1 MSPAERAEGLIK
13 ALLTPEDR
21 ATLDKCL
28 TECQTLRQAIGVLG
42 PKLRRTKPGSKR
54 HKEYWDAMTKLENA
68 ASEYSSKIRFFLQ
81 TGLVL

>member
-1 MSPAERAEGLIK
+1 MSPADKAAGLIK
-13 ALLTPEDR
+13 ELLTPEDR
-21 ATLDKCL
+21 ETLNKCL

-54 HKEYWDAMTKLENA
+54 HKQYWDTMTKMENA